1 MKIGEALDWF
11 NYKCSYCGISAVSY
25 QSENPT
31 VLPGFSVAVIFD
43 ETLLLCQSC
52 LKRHRE
58 VVSEKLELSPPQD
71 KKQRVRKRDERRCG
85 VPKCPITHHKIGFCY
100 EHWKLYLR
108 GIPVGA
114 PGNVTRIC
122 CMEGCNDPHW
132 ARGWCR
138 SHYQSM
144 RQSLPDS
151 KCTEPGCDDVRRSK
165 DYCQFH
171 LRRIRSG
178 ISFNAPFRTNGKT
191 RSNNA
196 KLNPEKVRMILS
208 SEATH
213 SVLAERLGV
222 SRSTISLVR
231 NRKVWAWVL
240 LTK

>member
-1 MKIGEALDWF
+1 MSVVVEF
-11 NYKCSYCGISAVSY
+11 RSAR
-25 QSENPT
+25 
-31 VLPGFSVAVIFD
+31 F
-43 ETLLLCQSC
+43 
-52 LKRHRE
+52 
-58 VVSEKLELSPPQD
+58 
-71 KKQRVRKRDERRCG
+71 
-85 VPKCPITHHKIGFCY
+85 THHKIGFCY
-100 EHWKLYLR
+100 DHWKLFLR

-122 CMEGCNDPHW
+122 DMEGCNDPHW

-138 SHYQSM
+138 THYQSM

-178 ISFNAPFRTNGKT
+178 ISFDAPFRTNGKT

-196 KLNPEKVRMILS
+196 KLNPEKVRTILS
-208 SEATH
+208 SKEPGPI
-213 SVLAERLGV
+213 LAERLGV

-240 LTK
+240 PTKTSCVNGSGGGICTPLISHVFCSHREHCFITYRP